1 MAQKLKLYK
10 KLCFSLYDHLS
21 PTDMVSSPHSQFW
34 YGQITEGRGFY
45 SLHGEGG
52 SDNGNQKK
60 GVNLG
65 KKILYYKNVFTFTHI
80 F

>member
-1 MAQKLKLYK
+1 
-10 KLCFSLYDHLS
+10 
-21 PTDMVSSPHSQFW
+21 MVSSPHSQFW